1 MVHLIYNTRHDDVS
15 NSSKQQVAT
24 NKVEKKKVTTTS
36 QQRNTSTTSIT
47 PPSMTSAVLQR
58 QRSARREKRRR
69 ELEQRRAKQQQQQQQ
84 QRKDDE
90 YAPSPK
96 TLGLE
101 LVASPVMLAKNT
113 IDDSITSDG
122 GDDEP
127 SSNFIDV
134 PLTEEKDNEVQE
146 EEEFII
152 VDKRKS
158 GGSSNKHGYISRDG
172 TLTSNVELELICA
185 TPEKKC
191 MLIEKGEQV
200 INLQSTEVEESS
212 STLYDNEYPIDEI
225 ERNNSIRRGNT
236 LTSKESQLLSMM
248 SHYEGSSPDLILD
261 DETYDYSDDGDDI
274 STVINYSSSEYN
286 TTSAWYMNVLDSLC
300 ECVGQYLPEEDVSD
314 LISCSDDSE
323 WS

>member
-1 MVHLIYNTRHDDVS
+1 MAS
-15 NSSKQQVAT
+15 A
-24 NKVEKKKVTTTS
+24 
-36 QQRNTSTTSIT
+36 
-47 PPSMTSAVLQR
+47 AVLQR

-84 QRKDDE
+84 RKDDE
-90 YAPSPK
+90 YTPSPK

-113 IDDSITSDG
+113 IDDSITSNG
-122 GDDEP
+122 GDDDEP
-127 SSNFIDV
+127 SNFIDI
-134 PLTEEKDNEVQE
+134 PLTDDKDNEVQE

-200 INLQSTEVEESS
+200 INLQSTEVQESS
-212 STLYDNEYPIDEI
+212 STFDDEYPIDEL

-248 SHYEGSSPDLILD
+248 NHYEGSSPDLVLD

-286 TTSAWYMNVLDSLC
+286 NTSAWYMNVLDSLC
-300 ECVGQYLPEEDVSD
+300 ECAGQYLPEEDVSD